1 MSLPVRTKQP
11 DEIRTIPYDFGPKI
25 AAGASLTGSPTVTA
39 AAGVTVVGSTL
50 SGTVVLAQV
59 SGGTLGTTYKVTAK
73 INVTNGD
80 LLEMD
85 VLLRIAE
92 EN

>member
-11 DEIRTIPYDFGPKI
+11 DEIRTLAFDFGPKI
-25 AAGASLTGSPTVTA
+25 ALGARLTGAPTVSA
-39 AAGVTVVGSTL
+39 AVGITVLASTVD
-50 SGTVVLAQV
+50 GTLVLAQV
-59 SGGTLGTTYKVTAK
+59 SGGTLGTTYQVTAK
-73 INVTNGD
+73 VNVTNGD